1 MSSYETHR
9 GILKKIDT
17 DNVRQH
23 LFDLTNDNK
32 ILNEDRDIDEFIY
45 DNSLENKYIV
55 LNNGLYEWL
64 KHECKYDEE
73 DDFCDLK
80 ENEDKT
86 ISIHAQ
92 FYNGGQC
99 LYEVLNDN
107 WDKLVKSKELSAE
120 QLINVACLWL
130 GYNQSNYIVSLD
142 NKDIVSGA
150 CQTDLRAFLNKVK
163 NLDYVEALNLVSN
176 ETNSRIF

>member
-17 DNVRQH
+17 DNVRQY

-32 ILNEDRDIDEFIY
+32 ILDEDYDIDEFIY
-45 DNSLENKYIV
+45 GNGLEEKYIV
-55 LNNGLYEWL
+55 LKNGLYEWL

-73 DDFCDLK
+73 DDFCDLE
-80 ENEDKT
+80 ENKDKT

-107 WDKLVKSKELSAE
+107 WDKLSKSKKLSVD
-120 QLINVACLWL
+120 QMINVACLWL
-130 GYNQSNYIVSLD
+130 GYNQSNYIVSYE
-142 NKDIVSGA
+142 NRAIVSGA
-150 CQTDLRAFLNKVK
+150 SQTDLRAFLNKVE
-163 NLDYVEALNLVSN
+163 NLAYVEALNLASN

>member
-1 MSSYETHR
+1 MSSYETHS
-9 GILKKIDT
+9 GILKKVDT
-17 DNVRQH
+17 DNVRQY
-23 LFDLTNDNK
+23 LFDLTNDSK
-32 ILNEDRDIDEFIY
+32 ILDEDYDIDEFIY
-45 DNSLENKYIV
+45 DNSLQEKYI
-55 LNNGLYEWL
+55 LLKNGLYEWL

-107 WDKLVKSKELSAE
+107 WHKLTKNKELSAE
-120 QLINVACLWL
+120 QLINVACKWL
-130 GYNQSNYIVSLD
+130 GYHHSNYIVHFEYGA
-142 NKDIVSGA
+142 IVAGA

-163 NLDYVEALNLVSN
+163 NIDYNEALKLAKQ
-176 ETNSRIF
+176 

>member
-9 GILKKIDT
+9 GILKKIET
-17 DNVRQH
+17 DNVRQY

-32 ILNEDRDIDEFIY
+32 ILDEDYNIDEFIY
-45 DNSLENKYIV
+45 DNDLEDKYIV
-55 LNNGLYEWL
+55 LKNGLYEWL

-92 FYNGGQC
+92 FYNGEQC
-99 LYEVLNDN
+99 LHEILNN
-107 WDKLVKSKELSAE
+107 WDKLSKSKKLSTE
-120 QLINVACLWL
+120 
-130 GYNQSNYIVSLD
+130 
-142 NKDIVSGA
+142 
-150 CQTDLRAFLNKVK
+150 
-163 NLDYVEALNLVSN
+163 
-176 ETNSRIF
+176 